1 MTGERER
8 LDLALVTRG
17 LAPSRARAQALLKA
31 GKVLVNGA
39 AVSKASQTIGAADAL
54 QLSEPDHPWVSRA
67 ALKLVAGLDHFG
79 MDVAGKVALDVGAS
93 TGGFSQVLRARGARL
108 VYAVDVGHDQLAPPL
123 REDEGVVSLEGVNAR
138 DLSAVLIPERP
149 EIIVSDVSF
158 ISLEKALPAA
168 LSLAAPGCLLLALIK
183 PQFEAGKGKLGKGG
197 IVKDAA
203 LHEEICARLAGWL
216 GALPGWQFLGITDS
230 PIEGGDGNK
239 EFLMAG
245 RFDG

>member
-1 MTGERER
+1 MMGDRER
-8 LDLALVTRG
+8 LDLALVARG

-39 AVSKASQTIGAADAL
+39 AVSKASQTISAADAL
-54 QLSEPDHPWVSRA
+54 RLSEPDHPWVSRA

-79 MDVAGKVALDVGAS
+79 FAVDGKVALDVGAS

-108 VYAVDVGHDQLAPPL
+108 VYAVDVGHDQLAEAL
-123 REDEGVVSLEGVNAR
+123 RGDDGILSLEGVNAR
-138 DLSAVLIPERP
+138 DLSPALIAEQPDM
-149 EIIVSDVSF
+149 IVSDVSF

-183 PQFEAGKGKLGKGG
+183 PQFEAGKGRLGKGG

-203 LHEEICARLAGWL
+203 LHEEICARLSAWL
-216 GALPGWQFLGITDS
+216 GGLPGWQVLGITES